1 MKSDAAGTP
10 SLLKKNNHHFYE
22 RTPMN
27 YLGIDVSKSTSR
39 YVLLDNDGERAAKP
53 FTLDNNQQAF
63 AKLLERVKE
72 LNIQPDGL
80 LIGIEATGIWW
91 ENLYCFMTEQKFK
104 VIVLNPHQ
112 TNKFREALRL
122 KAKTDDIDA
131 YVIAGLLRSGEYAA
145 SYIPEETI
153 QILREIVKLR
163 HQLVTNRQSFERQ
176 VHALLGLLFPE
187 YEKTA
192 IKNPFTVASLAIL
205 KAYPTAKHLAEAKP
219 KNIEKIVRHIQGNN
233 FNIAEIQTLIA
244 TAKNSIY
251 SGRAKDARGMNLNI
265 ILTHVETLHHS
276 IAQLDKRID
285 DILSPQNSDDANSF
299 PGANLLSIPGVGPKT
314 LAAILSVVG
323 ADGSAYPDGKSFI
336 GYIGFFPKIY
346 ESGETRRDN
355 IISKRG
361 PNYIRRALYIAAVA
375 CLKHNPELKALYD
388 RKISQ
393 GKKPKQALIC
403 VAKKL
408 AHLCLSMLQSG
419 ESYNPARVFMPA

>member
-1 MKSDAAGTP
+1 
-10 SLLKKNNHHFYE
+10 
-22 RTPMN
+22 MN
-27 YLGIDVSKSTSR
+27 YLGIDVAKATSR
-39 YVLLDNDGERAAKP
+39 YVLLDNDGEKSAKP

-63 AKLLERVKE
+63 TQLLERLKE
-72 LNIQPDGL
+72 FNLHPEGL

-176 VHALLGLLFPE
+176 ARALLGLLFPE
-187 YEKTA
+187 HEKTA

-219 KNIEKIVRHIQGNN
+219 KSIEKIVRSIVGNN
-233 FNIAEIQTLIA
+233 FNIAEIKTLIE
-244 TAKNSIY
+244 TARNSIY

-265 ILTHVETLHHS
+265 LLTHVETLHNS

-285 DILSPQNSDDANSF
+285 DILAPQNSDDANSF

-323 ADGSAYPDGKSFI
+323 SDGSAYPDGKNFV
-336 GYIGFFPKIY
+336 GYIGFFPQIY

-375 CLKHNPELKALYD
+375 CLKHNAEFKAFYD
-388 RKISQ
+388 NKISQ

-408 AHLCLSMLQSG
+408 AHMCLSMLKSG

>member
-1 MKSDAAGTP
+1 
-10 SLLKKNNHHFYE
+10 
-22 RTPMN
+22 MN
-27 YLGIDVSKSTSR
+27 YLGIDVSKATSR
-39 YVLLDNDGERAAKP
+39 YVLLDNDGEKAAKP

-63 AKLLERVKE
+63 AKLLERIKE
-72 LNIQPDGL
+72 LNLQPDGL

-153 QILREIVKLR
+153 QVLREIVKLR

-176 VHALLGLLFPE
+176 THALLGLLFPE

-192 IKNPFTVASLAIL
+192 IKNPFSIASLAIL
-205 KAYPTAKHLAEAKP
+205 KAYPTAKHLAEAKT

-265 ILTHVETLHHS
+265 LLTHVETLHQS
-276 IAQLDKRID
+276 IAQLDQRID
-285 DILSPQNSDDANSF
+285 DILSPQNSDDAHSF

-375 CLKHNPELKALYD
+375 CLKHNPQLKALYD

-408 AHLCLSMLQSG
+408 AHLCLSMLHSG
-419 ESYNPARVFMPA
+419 ESYNPSRVFMPA

>member
-1 MKSDAAGTP
+1 
-10 SLLKKNNHHFYE
+10 
-22 RTPMN
+22 MN
-27 YLGIDVSKSTSR
+27 YLGIDVSKATSR
-39 YVLLDNDGERAAKP
+39 YVLLDNDGEKAAKP

-63 AKLLERVKE
+63 AKLLERIKE
-72 LNIQPDGL
+72 LNLQPDGL

-153 QILREIVKLR
+153 QVLREIVKLR

-176 VHALLGLLFPE
+176 THALLGLLFPE

-192 IKNPFTVASLAIL
+192 IKNPFSVASLAIL

-265 ILTHVETLHHS
+265 LLTHVETLHQS
-276 IAQLDKRID
+276 IAQLDQRID
-285 DILSPQNSDDANSF
+285 DILSPQNSDDAHSF

-375 CLKHNPELKALYD
+375 CLKHNPQLKALYD

-408 AHLCLSMLQSG
+408 AHLCLSMLHSG
-419 ESYNPARVFMPA
+419 ESYNPSRVFMPA

>member
-1 MKSDAAGTP
+1 
-10 SLLKKNNHHFYE
+10 
-22 RTPMN
+22 MN
-27 YLGIDVSKSTSR
+27 YLGIDVAKATSR
-39 YVLLDNDGERAAKP
+39 YVLLDNDGEKSAKP

-63 AKLLERVKE
+63 TQLLERLKE
-72 LNIQPDGL
+72 LNLHPEGL

-176 VHALLGLLFPE
+176 ARALLGLLFPE
-187 YEKTA
+187 HEKTA

-219 KNIEKIVRHIQGNN
+219 KNIEKIVRSIVGNN
-233 FNIAEIQTLIA
+233 FNIAEIKTLIE
-244 TAKNSIY
+244 TARNSIY

-265 ILTHVETLHHS
+265 LLTHVETLHNS

-285 DILSPQNSDDANSF
+285 DILAPQNSDDANSF

-323 ADGSAYPDGKSFI
+323 TDGSAYPDGKNFI
-336 GYIGFFPKIY
+336 GYIGFFPQIY

-355 IISKRG
+355 VISKRG

-375 CLKHNPELKALYD
+375 CLKHNAEFKAFYD
-388 RKISQ
+388 VKISQ

-408 AHLCLSMLQSG
+408 AHTCLSMLKSG
-419 ESYNPARVFMPA
+419 ESYTPARVFMPA

>member
-1 MKSDAAGTP
+1 
-10 SLLKKNNHHFYE
+10 
-22 RTPMN
+22 MN

-39 YVLLDNDGERAAKP
+39 YVLLDNAGEKAAKP

-63 AKLLERVKE
+63 TQLLERLKE
-72 LNIQPDGL
+72 LNLQPDGI

-176 VHALLGLLFPE
+176 AHALLGLLFPE

-192 IKNPFTVASLAIL
+192 IKNPFSVASLAIL

-265 ILTHVETLHHS
+265 LLTHVETLHQS
-276 IAQLDKRID
+276 IAQLDQRID

-419 ESYNPARVFMPA
+419 ESYNPSRVFMPV

>member
-1 MKSDAAGTP
+1 M
-10 SLLKKNNHHFYE
+10 NH
-22 RTPMN
+22 
-27 YLGIDVSKSTSR
+27 LGIDVSKSTSR
-39 YVLLDNDGERAAKP
+39 YVLLDNDGERTSKA
-53 FTLDNNQQAF
+53 FTLDNNQQSF
-63 AKLLERVKE
+63 AQLLSRLKE
-72 LNIQPDGL
+72 LDLQPENL

-163 HQLVTNRQSFERQ
+163 HQLVTNRQGFERQ
-176 VHALLGLLFPE
+176 AHALLGLLFPE
-187 YEKTA
+187 HEKTA
-192 IKNPFTVASLAIL
+192 IKNPFAIASLAIL
-205 KAYPTAKHLAEAKP
+205 KAYPTAKHLAEAKS
-219 KNIEKIVRHIQGNN
+219 KNIEKIVRHIKGNN
-233 FNIAEIQTLIA
+233 FNIAEIKTLIE
-244 TAKNSIY
+244 TAQNSIY
-251 SGRAKDARGMNLNI
+251 SGRAKDSRGMNLNI
-265 ILTHVETLHHS
+265 LLTHVETLHGS
-276 IAQLDKRID
+276 IAQLDQRMN
-285 DILSPQNSDDANSF
+285 DILSPQDPDDANSF

-323 ADGSAYPDGKSFI
+323 TDGSAYQDGKSFI
-336 GYIGFFPKIY
+336 GYVGFFPQIY

-361 PNYIRRALYIAAVA
+361 PSYIRRALYIAAVA
-375 CLKHNPELKALYD
+375 CLKHNAEFKALYD

-393 GKKPKQALIC
+393 GKPAKQALVC

-408 AHLCLSMLQSG
+408 AHLCLSMLKSG
-419 ESYNPARVFMPA
+419 EVYNPNRVFMPA

>member
-1 MKSDAAGTP
+1 
-10 SLLKKNNHHFYE
+10 
-22 RTPMN
+22 MN

-39 YVLLDNDGERAAKP
+39 YVLLDNDGEKAAKP

-63 AKLLERVKE
+63 AKLLERIQE
-72 LNIQPDGL
+72 LNLQPDGL

-176 VHALLGLLFPE
+176 AHALLGLLFPE

-192 IKNPFTVASLAIL
+192 IKNPFSVASLAIL
-205 KAYPTAKHLAEAKP
+205 KDYPTAKHLAEAKP

-265 ILTHVETLHHS
+265 LLTHVETLHHS
-276 IAQLDKRID
+276 IAQLDQRID

-375 CLKHNPELKALYD
+375 CLKHNPELKALYN

-419 ESYNPARVFMPA
+419 ESYNPSRVFMPT